1 MFWSNK
7 TNVYLHFINDS
18 CNVRWSLFSKQY
30 WKQWL
35 PAISHDNNL
44 LLWFRKKTL
53 ASILSR
59 QTILIPCLKRPQ
71 HFITL
76 SFIHSVQCSCIWIAI
91 MYNYVDLHCLVEI
104 HSWFLNIIDVLRAIM
119 NRSAVHQHKFRFGK
133 CNLYVVLSK
142 QHTIHWS
149 NSSMLLLLNVKHLI

>member
-1 MFWSNK
+1 VFWSNK

-35 PAISHDNNL
+35 PAISHENNL

-53 ASILSR
+53 TSILSR
-59 QTILIPCLKRPQ
+59 QTRLIPCLKRPQ

-76 SFIHSVQCSCIWIAI
+76 SFIIPPNVQRSCIWIAI
-91 MYNYVDLHCLVEI
+91 MYNYVYLHCLVGI
-104 HSWFLNIIDVLRAIM
+104 HSWFLNIIDVFRAIM
-119 NRSAVHQHKFRFGK
+119 NRSAVHQHKCRLGK
-133 CNLYVVLSK
+133 CNLYICCS
-142 QHTIHWS
+142 I
-149 NSSMLLLLNVKHLI
+149 